1 MIFNEFLQFLLAGG
15 IAALVN
21 FFSRIILNQYFSFS
35 TSIIIAYIL
44 GMITAFLLM
53 RFFVFKSSSTS
64 FQKSSTYFL
73 VVNLLALL
81 QTWLISLFLFY
92 AILPKLDIFFYS
104 KEISHAIGVLFPVIT
119 SYYGHKYLSF
129 RR

>member
-21 FFSRIILNQYFSFS
+21 FFSRIILSQFFSFS
-35 TSIIIAYIL
+35 TSIIIAYML

-64 FQKSSTYFL
+64 YQKSSMYFV
-73 VVNLLALL
+73 VVNLLALI

-92 AILPKLDIFFYS
+92 AILPKLDILFYS

-119 SYYGHKYLSF
+119 SYYGHKYFSF
-129 RR
+129 R

>member
-1 MIFNEFLQFLLAGG
+1 MIFNEFLQFLFAGG

-21 FFSRIILNQYFSFS
+21 FFSRIILNQFFSFS

-44 GMITAFLLM
+44 GMITAYLLM
-53 RFFVFKSSSTS
+53 RFLVFKSSSTS
-64 FQKSSTYFL
+64 YHKSSIYFI
-73 VVNLLALL
+73 VVNLLAVL

-92 AILPKLDIFFYS
+92 TILPRLDIHFYS

-119 SYYGHKYLSF
+119 SYYGHKYFSF

>member
-1 MIFNEFLQFLLAGG
+1 MIFKEFIQFLLAGG

-21 FFSRIILNQYFSFS
+21 FFSRIILNQFFSFS
-35 TSIIIAYIL
+35 TSIIIAYAL

-53 RFFVFKSSSTS
+53 RYFVFKPSSSS
-64 FQKSSTYFL
+64 YQKSGIYFIL
-73 VVNLLALL
+73 VNLFALL

-92 AILPKLDIFFYS
+92 AILPKLNIFFYP
-104 KEISHAIGVLFPVIT
+104 KEIAHAFGVLFPVIT